1 MNITEAGKQTS
12 LTPNTLRYYERI
24 GLIPPVARN
33 KGGTR
38 EYTSKD
44 LCWIE
49 FIKTMR
55 SAGLSPETLI
65 EYVALSQLGDTSL
78 EARKDILELQR
89 EVLQEKLEFIQQT
102 LARIDIKIENYRTDI
117 YQKTIR
123 YKIKNKRRQTYEKLY
138 FHVPDD
144 IPAAG
149 GHDLY
154 NWQNERVC
162 RFKKQD

>member
-38 EYTSKD
+38 EYTAKD

-65 EYVALSQLGDTSL
+65 EYVALSQLGDTTL

-102 LARIDIKIENYRTDI
+102 LALSLIHI
-117 YQKTIR
+117 
-123 YKIKNKRRQTYEKLY
+123 
-138 FHVPDD
+138 
-144 IPAAG
+144 
-149 GHDLY
+149 
-154 NWQNERVC
+154 
-162 RFKKQD
+162 

>member
-1 MNITEAGKQTS
+1 MNITEAGKLTS

-55 SAGLSPETLI
+55 SAGLSPEIFDRICRLVT
-65 EYVALSQLGDTSL
+65 
-78 EARKDILELQR
+78 ARR
-89 EVLQEKLEFIQQT
+89 H
-102 LARIDIKIENYRTDI
+102 LAGS
-117 YQKTIR
+117 
-123 YKIKNKRRQTYEKLY
+123 
-138 FHVPDD
+138 P
-144 IPAAG
+144 
-149 GHDLY
+149 
-154 NWQNERVC
+154 
-162 RFKKQD
+162 

>member
-1 MNITEAGKQTS
+1 MNIIEAGKQTS

-24 GLIPPVARN
+24 GLIPPVSRN

-55 SAGLSPETLI
+55 SAGLTPETLI
-65 EYVALSQLGDTSL
+65 EYVALSQLGDTTL
-78 EARKDILELQR
+78 EARKDILE
-89 EVLQEKLEFIQQT
+89 VLQEKMKFIQQT

-117 YQKTIR
+117 YQKNHPSQNQ
-123 YKIKNKRRQTYEKLY
+123 KQEEE
-138 FHVPDD
+138 
-144 IPAAG
+144 
-149 GHDLY
+149 DL
-154 NWQNERVC
+154 
-162 RFKKQD
+162 

>member
-1 MNITEAGKQTS
+1 MNITEAGKLTS

-65 EYVALSQLGDTSL
+65 EYVALSQLGDTTL
-78 EARKDILELQR
+78 EARKDILE
-89 EVLQEKLEFIQQT
+89 LQEKLEFIQQT

-117 YQKTIR
+117 YQKNHPLQNQ
-123 YKIKNKRRQTYEKLY
+123 KQEE
-138 FHVPDD
+138 
-144 IPAAG
+144 A
-149 GHDLY
+149 DL
-154 NWQNERVC
+154 
-162 RFKKQD
+162 

>member
-1 MNITEAGKQTS
+1 MNITKAGKQTS

-89 EVLQEKLEFIQQT
+89 EVLQEKLEFI
-102 LARIDIKIENYRTDI
+102 R
-117 YQKTIR
+117 KTIR

>member
-65 EYVALSQLGDTSL
+65 EYVALSQLGDTTL

-102 LARIDIKIENYRTDI
+102 LARIDIRPRYFRKTLRIRLVSRNLMVLNRMPSSLILPFTD
-117 YQKTIR
+117 
-123 YKIKNKRRQTYEKLY
+123 L
-138 FHVPDD
+138 
-144 IPAAG
+144 IPFSPF
-149 GHDLY
+149 L
-154 NWQNERVC
+154 NP
-162 RFKKQD
+162 

>member
-65 EYVALSQLGDTSL
+65 EYVALSQLGDTTL

-117 YQKTIR
+117 YQKNHPLQNQ
-123 YKIKNKRRQTYEKLY
+123 NKRRQTYEKLY
-138 FHVPDD
+138 FHVLDD

-149 GHDLY
+149 GDDLY

>member
-1 MNITEAGKQTS
+1 MNITEAGKLTS

-65 EYVALSQLGDTSL
+65 EYGRLVTARRHLAGS
-78 EARKDILELQR
+78 RKDILELQR

-117 YQKTIR
+117 YQKNHPLQNQ
-123 YKIKNKRRQTYEKLY
+123 KQEE
-138 FHVPDD
+138 
-144 IPAAG
+144 A
-149 GHDLY
+149 DL
-154 NWQNERVC
+154 
-162 RFKKQD
+162 

>member
-1 MNITEAGKQTS
+1 MNLKVTGGDFYEYYRSRQTDFADTQYS
-12 LTPNTLRYYERI
+12 ALL
-24 GLIPPVARN
+24 LIPPVARN

-117 YQKTIR
+117 YQKNHPLQNQ
-123 YKIKNKRRQTYEKLY
+123 KQEE
-138 FHVPDD
+138 
-144 IPAAG
+144 A
-149 GHDLY
+149 DL
-154 NWQNERVC
+154 
-162 RFKKQD
+162 

>member
-1 MNITEAGKQTS
+1 MNITEAGKLTS

-102 LARIDIKIENYRTDI
+102 LARIDIKI
-117 YQKTIR
+117 TIR

-149 GHDLY
+149 GDDLY

>member
-55 SAGLSPETLI
+55 SLPGNFDRICRLVTARRHLAGSP
-65 EYVALSQLGDTSL
+65 
-78 EARKDILELQR
+78 
-89 EVLQEKLEFIQQT
+89 
-102 LARIDIKIENYRTDI
+102 
-117 YQKTIR
+117 
-123 YKIKNKRRQTYEKLY
+123 
-138 FHVPDD
+138 
-144 IPAAG
+144 
-149 GHDLY
+149 
-154 NWQNERVC
+154 
-162 RFKKQD
+162 

>member
-1 MNITEAGKQTS
+1 MNITEAGKLTS

-65 EYVALSQLGDTSL
+65 EYVALSQLGDTTL
-78 EARKDILELQR
+78 EARKDILE
-89 EVLQEKLEFIQQT
+89 LEFIQQT

-117 YQKTIR
+117 YQKNHPLQNQ
-123 YKIKNKRRQTYEKLY
+123 KQEE
-138 FHVPDD
+138 
-144 IPAAG
+144 A
-149 GHDLY
+149 DL
-154 NWQNERVC
+154 
-162 RFKKQD
+162 

>member
-24 GLIPPVARN
+24 GLIPPVSRN

-49 FIKTMR
+49 L
-55 SAGLSPETLI
+55 SAGLTPETLI
-65 EYVALSQLGDTSL
+65 EYVALSQLGDTTL

-89 EVLQEKLEFIQQT
+89 EVLQEKMKFIQQT

-117 YQKTIR
+117 YQKNHPSQNQ
-123 YKIKNKRRQTYEKLY
+123 KQEEE
-138 FHVPDD
+138 
-144 IPAAG
+144 
-149 GHDLY
+149 DL
-154 NWQNERVC
+154 
-162 RFKKQD
+162 

>member
-24 GLIPPVARN
+24 GLIPPIARTN
-33 KGGTR
+33 GGTR
-38 EYTSKD
+38 IYTPKD

-65 EYVALSQLGDTSL
+65 EYVALSQLGATTL

-89 EVLQEKLEFIQQT
+89 EILQGKMEFIQQT
-102 LARIDIKIENYRTDI
+102 LSRIDAKIASYRTNI
-117 YQKTIR
+117 YKQK
-123 YKIKNKRRQTYEKLY
+123 YP
-138 FHVPDD
+138 V
-144 IPAAG
+144 
-149 GHDLY
+149 
-154 NWQNERVC
+154 
-162 RFKKQD
+162 QD

>member
-49 FIKTMR
+49 FIKPC
-55 SAGLSPETLI
+55 GQPVSP
-65 EYVALSQLGDTSL
+65 
-78 EARKDILELQR
+78 RKL
-89 EVLQEKLEFIQQT
+89 
-102 LARIDIKIENYRTDI
+102 
-117 YQKTIR
+117 
-123 YKIKNKRRQTYEKLY
+123 
-138 FHVPDD
+138 
-144 IPAAG
+144 
-149 GHDLY
+149 
-154 NWQNERVC
+154 
-162 RFKKQD
+162 

>member
-1 MNITEAGKQTS
+1 MNITEAGKLTS

-65 EYVALSQLGDTSL
+65 EYVALSQLGDTTL
-78 EARKDILELQR
+78 EARKDILEL
-89 EVLQEKLEFIQQT
+89 EKLEFIQQT

-117 YQKTIR
+117 YQKNHPLQNQ
-123 YKIKNKRRQTYEKLY
+123 KQEE
-138 FHVPDD
+138 
-144 IPAAG
+144 A
-149 GHDLY
+149 DL
-154 NWQNERVC
+154 
-162 RFKKQD
+162 

>member
-78 EARKDILELQR
+78 EARKDILEPVSYTHL
-89 EVLQEKLEFIQQT
+89 T
-102 LARIDIKIENYRTDI
+102 LP
-117 YQKTIR
+117 TI
-123 YKIKNKRRQTYEKLY
+123 
-138 FHVPDD
+138 
-144 IPAAG
+144 A
-149 GHDLY
+149 
-154 NWQNERVC
+154 
-162 RFKKQD
+162 